1 MGWGISQD
9 LLYTFIEVGER
20 GGDWTCVYTS
30 FLTVISSR
38 GYCCRSLDVDG
49 PRFAVLFRHLVL
61 KGKFPNCFPFIS
73 SFRLILWDFA
83 LSFHGS
89 FAGKCYCL

>member
-1 MGWGISQD
+1 MWGIYMAFEGTDRPWGWGISQD

-38 GYCCRSLDVDG
+38 GYWCRSLDVDG
-49 PRFAVLFRHLVL
+49 PRFVVLFRHLVL
-61 KGKFPNCFPFIS
+61 KGKFPNCFSFYFI
-73 SFRLILWDFA
+73 I
-83 LSFHGS
+83 
-89 FAGKCYCL
+89 